1 MEERL
6 RQRLVGA
13 TVLVALAVIFV
24 PMLLDNAGR
33 EVSVDDG
40 PVIPPKSHL
49 GSDFHSLSRN
59 VERQPSEDAVE
70 GGKLVEQVFSKPNEA
85 GRIAVPSTGT
95 SQVSTL
101 TKKGQDE
108 ESQGSIS
115 WAVQL
120 GSFAKRENAVAL
132 ERRLRK
138 KGYSAFVKE
147 FSGSKGNVY
156 RVRVGPEL
164 LRAEAKELRAQLQRE
179 LELEGMVVRYP

>member
-1 MEERL
+1 
-6 RQRLVGA
+6 
-13 TVLVALAVIFV
+13 
-24 PMLLDNAGR
+24 MLLDNAGR

-40 PVIPPKSHL
+40 PGVPPKSHL
-49 GSDFHSLSRN
+49 GSDFRSLSRKF
-59 VERQPSEDAVE
+59 ERQASEDAAAS
-70 GGKLVEQVFSKPNEA
+70 GKLVEQVSSKPNEA
-85 GRIAVPSTGT
+85 GRIAMPTTGT

-101 TKKGQDE
+101 TKKDQDQ

-115 WAVQL
+115 WAVQV

-147 FSGSKGNVY
+147 FFGSKGNVY

-179 LELEGMVVRYP
+179 LELDGMMVRYP